1 MVRTIKVEEA
11 LKKKEVIFLDTRSPK
26 EFAED
31 CLPGAISVPIFNN
44 EERAI
49 VGTIYKQVSQE
60 KAVEQGLEFFSKNLP
75 HIIKIINQFKDKE
88 LVVYCWRGGMRS
100 KVIVSLLEAMNYR
113 VWQLEGGHKAFRH
126 YVRERL
132 ENYVLKPK
140 IVVLWGLTCTGKTE
154 LIQQF
159 PQSLDLESFAQH
171 RGSLYGA
178 LGLIPSSQKKFD
190 NLFLQRLE
198 DLNNEPYIIVEG
210 ESRKIGD
217 VQIPEFFYKAMK
229 NGIAILVKKSIEQRA
244 IYGAKV
250 YLNDKTIE
258 EVKKISAGLQRLI
271 SKEKKEELVKLL
283 EKKENVAACRILLDN
298 YYDQL
303 YEHTLNKIN
312 FAAEINNETIE
323 QGKEELNGA
332 IRKVFG

>member
-1 MVRTIKVEEA
+1 MVCTIKVEES
-11 LKKKEVIFLDTRSPK
+11 LKKKEAIFLDTRSPK
-26 EFAED
+26 EYAED
-31 CLPGAISVPIFNN
+31 CLPGAISIHIFNN

-88 LVVYCWRGGMRS
+88 LIVYCWRGGMRS

-113 VWQLEGGHKAFRH
+113 VWQLEGGHKAFRQ
-126 YVRERL
+126 YVREKL
-132 ENYVLKPK
+132 DHYILKPK

-159 PQSLDLESFAQH
+159 PQSLDLEGLAQH

-198 DLNNEPYIIVEG
+198 ELNNEPYIIVEG

-217 VQIPEFFYKAMK
+217 VQIPEFFYRAMK
-229 NGIAILVKKSIEQRA
+229 NGIPILVKKSIEQRA
-244 IYGAKV
+244 IYGAQV

-271 SKEKKEELVKLL
+271 SKEKKEELAK
-283 EKKENVAACRILLDN
+283 LLDN
-298 YYDQL
+298 REYDAACKILLQFYYDQL
-303 YEHTLNKIN
+303 YEHTLNRIR
-312 FAAEINNETIE
+312 FLAEINNETIE
-323 QGKEELNGA
+323 QGKEELKKTLKK
-332 IRKVFG
+332 IFI